1 MTYSDIQSDI
11 DFLVKSDSTT
21 YPVAQKTAN
30 VNRALDTV
38 VSAILG
44 ADGRWQWDD
53 TNYTDL
59 PIGVTN
65 IVADQQD
72 YSFDTEYL
80 VLTRLEIKDANGNWQ
95 YLTPIDQ
102 NDLNYSTMTVRDNV
116 PGYIYTNGQS
126 LTDFLKTSG
135 MPLYYDKIASSVFL
149 YPKPNYNSTG
159 ALKAYFQRKADYFVV
174 SDTVKEPGFAKH
186 LHRFLSISA
195 AYDYALTNGLAK
207 MNSLRQE
214 LSILEQK
221 ITDFYAYRPKD
232 EKVIIRPHVENYK

>member
-1 MTYSDIQSDI
+1 MTYSDITTDI

-21 YPVAQKTAN
+21 YPIAQKTAN

-59 PIGVTN
+59 PIGVTDL
-65 IVADQQD
+65 VSGQQD

-80 VLTRLEIKDANGNWQ
+80 VLTRLEVQDSDGKWR

-102 NDLNYSTMTVRDNV
+102 NDLNYSRTVLADNI
-116 PGYIYTNGQS
+116 PGYTPVEGQS
-126 LTDFLKTSG
+126 LTDFLSTPGK
-135 MPLYYDKIASSVFL
+135 PVYYDKIASSVFL
-149 YPKPNYNSTG
+149 YPKPNYNLTG
-159 ALKAYFQRKADYFVV
+159 GLKAYFQRKADYFTV
-174 SDTVKEPGFAKH
+174 SDTTKEPGFAKH
-186 LHRFLSISA
+186 LHRYLSLSA
-195 AYDYALTNGLAK
+195 AYDFALTNGLAK
-207 MNSLRQE
+207 ASTLRQE
-214 LSILEQK
+214 LSVLEQK

-232 EKVIIRPHVENYK
+232 EKVIIRPHVESWR